1 MVEPTKGKIAKEK
14 RHRVADWP
22 VSEQPRERLRAF
34 GAPACTDAQL
44 LAILLRTGDGKSD
57 PVTLARSLIHDFG
70 GLRALSEASID
81 EFMEIKGLGLAKAA
95 VIRAAFALSQRL
107 GNADGADRPIFG
119 ASDVF
124 DVYGEEMAALPH
136 EVLRLLV
143 LNAKNRLIRHR
154 DIALGGLFGR
164 NVRPA
169 DAFYHAVRE
178 RAASVIFV
186 HNHPSGDPTPSRD
199 DRELTRHLCET
210 GALLDIPVLD
220 HIIIARSGYVSFK
233 DEGFL

>member
-1 MVEPTKGKIAKEK
+1 
-14 RHRVADWP
+14 
-22 VSEQPRERLRAF
+22 
-34 GAPACTDAQL
+34 
-44 LAILLRTGDGKSD
+44 
-57 PVTLARSLIHDFG
+57 
-70 GLRALSEASID
+70 
-81 EFMEIKGLGLAKAA
+81 MEIKGLGLAKAA

-107 GNADGADRPIFG
+107 GNADGADRPIFDAG
-119 ASDVF
+119 DVF

-154 DIALGGLFGR
+154 DIAVGGLFGR

-186 HNHPSGDPTPSRD
+186 HNHPSGDPTPSKD
-199 DRELTRHLCET
+199 DRDLTRHLCET

-233 DEGFL
+233 DEGLM